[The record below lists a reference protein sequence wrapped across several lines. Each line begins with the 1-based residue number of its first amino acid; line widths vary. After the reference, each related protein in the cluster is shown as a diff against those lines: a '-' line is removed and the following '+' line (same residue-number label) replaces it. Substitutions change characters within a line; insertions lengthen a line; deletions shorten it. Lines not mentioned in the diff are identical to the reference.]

1 MNSQTREGA
10 TMKKNT
16 IVSVIFALILLVSGM
31 MYWKYSNDYTHVIKE
46 NWNISI
52 PSDSHYSEVYSKDS
66 ESSFNGDGVRY
77 HVFIIKMKNLSK
89 RCFPGKKIKEKPSM
103 MVTI

>member
-10 TMKKNT
+10 TMKKKT
-16 IVSVIFALILLVSGM
+16 IVSGIFALILLVSGM
-31 MYWKYSNDYTHVIKE
+31 IYWKYSNDYTHVIKE

-52 PSDSHYSEVYSKDS
+52 PSDSVILKYIEKILDQVLM
-66 ESSFNGDGVRY
+66 EM
-77 HVFIIKMKNLSK
+77 VFVIMFLLMKTKSLLK
-89 RCFPGKKIKEKPSM
+89 RCSHGKKIKEKPSM